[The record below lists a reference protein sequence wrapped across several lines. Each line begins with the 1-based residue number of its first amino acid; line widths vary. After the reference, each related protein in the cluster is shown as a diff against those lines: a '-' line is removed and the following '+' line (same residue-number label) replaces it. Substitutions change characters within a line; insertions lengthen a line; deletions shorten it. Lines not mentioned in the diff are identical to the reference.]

1 MKKLFTLIMA
11 VAIAMPTFAQF
22 GGSRRTKDRFNH
34 SNVEQY
40 YGLRLG
46 YNIASINS
54 NDATIDMNSYGGFAF
69 GGVYGLQLANSTPIW
84 LEAGLFYS
92 EKGGKDE
99 NKLTVVN
106 NNGVLTEMTQK
117 VTTRLMYLQAPIVIK
132 YAFDVADDFYVQP
145 FLGGYLGLGIGG
157 KTKLYGS
164 RETHDSF
171 DKFNRFDGGLRIGCG
186 AEYQMVYAEMGF
198 DFGIANISDDYFST
212 ARNQSFF
219 INVGVNF

>member
-11 VAIAMPTFAQF
+11 VAIAIPTFAQF

-198 DFGIANISDDYFST
+198 DFGIANISDDDSST